1 MKYIKQFVVIILVS
15 CIGEL
20 LNYIIPLP
28 IPGSIYGMI
37 ILLLLLCLGIIEV
50 KQIKEI
56 SDFLIEVLPVLFIP
70 ASVGIISQLEQ
81 IKNIWFQIIII
92 TIISTMITMVVTGI
106 VSQSIIKYKKKKK
119 GRNENENELIK

>member
-1 MKYIKQFVVIILVS
+1 MKYYIKQFVVIILVS

-119 GRNENENELIK
+119 GRNENELIK

>member
-81 IKNIWFQIIII
+81 IKNI
-92 TIISTMITMVVTGI
+92 GH
-106 VSQSIIKYKKKKK
+106 
-119 GRNENENELIK
+119 L

>member
-119 GRNENENELIK
+119 GRNENELIK